1 MEYIRVTY
9 PTKRS
14 VYVDGELTGDTNE
27 VLRVEAGTHKFD
39 LGPPADYQPASQ
51 DVVVTGTTIFLPME
65 VAFTKKGD

>member
-39 LGPPADYQPASQ
+39 LGPPANYQPTSQ
-51 DVVVTGTTIFLPME
+51 DVVVTGTTILLPME
-65 VAFTKKGD
+65 VAFTKKGG